1 MKVDPWL
8 LRCVPDHFK
17 TQEMRDKSMEKDP
30 WLLKYVPDWF
40 VTRKSICM
48 WYDDTTYDDDEDN
61 FLSGMMDIKNERL
74 KKPQ

>member
-1 MKVDPWL
+1 M
-8 LRCVPDHFK
+8 C
-17 TQEMRDKSMEKDP
+17 DKSMEKDP

-48 WYDDTTYDDDEDN
+48 WYDDTAYDDDEDN